1 MIEKATS
8 LSWQETGS
16 VLEALIL
23 EANLIKKHQPLFN
36 VEQKDNKSWNYLV
49 ITKEKFPRVL
59 LIRGR
64 ELFSHSLKSESRKL
78 KAIFGPYPHGGQLK
92 EALKMIRRI
101 FPYRDSKCIPCA
113 DQLNGKLLS
122 NSHELDNKKCRPCF
136 NRQIG
141 LCPGVCSGEATKSE
155 YARTVKHLKELL
167 SGNFKGLKRKLAQEM
182 KTAVAKEEFETAQE
196 LRRQI
201 RALEHIRDVSLIKK
215 EGRVSMGGPSTFF
228 DATQNKSL
236 RAIRP
241 ALSPERAGRIEA
253 YDIAHTA
260 GSDTVAVMTVV
271 QNGEPEKSAYRK
283 FKIRTAKNDDVAALS
298 EAIERRLSHTEWS
311 LPRVLVIDGG
321 KAQLHA
327 TERILK
333 SVGLAI
339 PVVGVVK
346 NEFHKPKNLIGNQK
360 SIQTYGKDILLANA
374 EAHRFAVTFHRA
386 RQRKG
391 MIPR

>member
-1 MIEKATS
+1 
-8 LSWQETGS
+8 
-16 VLEALIL
+16 
-23 EANLIKKHQPLFN
+23 
-36 VEQKDNKSWNYLV
+36 
-49 ITKEKFPRVL
+49 
-59 LIRGR
+59 
-64 ELFSHSLKSESRKL
+64 
-78 KAIFGPYPHGGQLK
+78 
-92 EALKMIRRI
+92 
-101 FPYRDSKCIPCA
+101 
-113 DQLNGKLLS
+113 
-122 NSHELDNKKCRPCF
+122 
-136 NRQIG
+136 
-141 LCPGVCSGEATKSE
+141 VCSGEATKSE